1 MNWFK
6 QPMAVSKGLS
16 TLVAALAVVAVLFIT
31 TPTATAQSS
40 SATVNGTVLDTS
52 GAVVPGASVTLKNQA
67 SGDERTEVSNGDG
80 FFNFIAV
87 QPGTYTLSVSRQG
100 FKNWQAK
107 DINVNASETR
117 GIANIKLQ
125 VGAKSE
131 TVVVEASETQ
141 ITPSDSGEKSFTIGQ
156 NIMQNVAI
164 IGQNAAEFIKIL
176 PGMAMAQTG
185 GLNTSSYAAADE
197 RTGNGPVG
205 SFSANGLRTAALDI
219 TSDGA
224 HIVDPGCNCG
234 QAENTNV
241 DMTSEV
247 SVQTSNF
254 GADSAKGPVTI
265 NTVGKSGGQQ
275 FHGEAYMYARYYDL
289 NANDWLNNYAGT
301 NQSTGAQI
309 APRPFTRYYYPGAN
323 FGGPVI
329 FPHSNFNHNHDK
341 LFFFAGFELY
351 RQDVD
356 NGIYHA
362 TVPTANMR
370 KGDFTQADS
379 DNAYTSKLA
388 GSTIGNTPVNG
399 GINGTYAN
407 QTPAN
412 AFNCTQHDPNSGAC
426 IASMLTP
433 GALNSVDT
441 VTGAGLI
448 SVFPLNNADPVLN
461 QGWNYINASTRT
473 SNMNQYRG
481 RVDYSINNST
491 KLYVQ
496 YNHQD
501 DNAEESLDTL
511 WTGNAQSWD
520 DPTTPY
526 PSPIIESTDS
536 EVVTANMT
544 KVFTPT
550 LTNEVIFNWV
560 YLNLPNHFKDMTKV
574 DRKGLG
580 INFQTLFT
588 HANLDNLLYPETN
601 GWGDGIS
608 NQVNSGFEL
617 DGGTVFAKKTLP
629 SLADNISKVWKT
641 HTAKFGFYWERT
653 WNSQPNQGAVD
664 GSGTFSNWEGD
675 SSGNA
680 YADMLLGLPNG
691 YTEQNFDPIPV
702 FRYLST
708 SFFGQDSWKVSR
720 KVTLDLGLRA
730 SHLGPWWDL
739 TGYGFA
745 AWYPNL
751 YADNKGAAV
760 NGTKFPGVEWHAQN
774 SSTAVSG
781 SGSTFLFVDPRVG
794 FAWDLFGTGNT
805 VLRGGYGIYHYHD
818 EQNVQN
824 PAYGIVRGS
833 FSSPS
838 LNGPFSQVAEQ
849 TAALSTPSGVNALD
863 PTDGAQPR
871 TQDWSFS
878 VAQRTPWKSLVEI
891 SYVGN
896 KSDYLSDY
904 NNSLYQID
912 DLDVGTMFNA
922 STCAGL
928 NGAQNQG
935 TQACGWLPNC
945 DPSVYVTQAQVNDGD
960 AAKLYPTNCEAT
972 GSANGLTYSNTFS
985 SNQLQPNRPYQ
996 PYGSIKIINH
1006 KMYSNYN
1013 SMQVTWNKQQGRLIY
1028 MVNYTFSKALGIRG
1042 ENGSATGDPTSLV
1055 HNYGTLPSNRKNI
1068 FNAAYVYQFP
1078 NLRSG
1083 NMFAKGALNGWQLS
1097 GITQFQSGVDLQ
1109 AAVTANFGYSAYIPA
1124 GTTFG
1129 GQGPTAVPIQGSNG
1143 NVIGS
1148 EDVTLM
1154 PKLICNPHSGLHTGQ
1169 YVNGACFSPFVTPGQ
1184 QGNYIFPTLTG
1195 PGFFNSDLS
1204 AFKNFNFGSS
1214 EQRKLTF
1221 RFSGYNFLNHP
1232 NRTFNGTGDSALIL
1246 NFDNTGAIKQQG
1258 TGVNFGY
1265 AEYKTGHRI
1274 VQGEAKFTF

>member
-1 MNWFK
+1 MNWLK
-6 QPMAVSKGLS
+6 QPMAVSKGLF
-16 TLVAALAVVAVLFIT
+16 TLFAALAVVAVLFVT
-31 TPTATAQSS
+31 TPIATAQSS

-80 FFNFIAV
+80 FFNFAAV
-87 QPGTYTLSVSRQG
+87 QPGTYTLAVSRQG

-125 VGAKSE
+125 VGAKTE

-164 IGQNAAEFIKIL
+164 IGQNAAEFIKIM
-176 PGMAMAQTG
+176 PGMAMSAG
-185 GLNTSSYAAADE
+185 GTNVASYVAADE

-205 SFSANGLRTAALDI
+205 DFSANGQRTAALDI

-247 SVQTSNF
+247 TVQTSNF
-254 GADSAKGPVTI
+254 GADNAKGPVTI
-265 NTVGKSGGQQ
+265 NAVGKSGGQQ
-275 FHGEAYMYARYYDL
+275 FHGEAYIYARYYTL
-289 NANDWLNNYAGT
+289 NANDWLNNFAGT
-301 NQSTGAQI
+301 NSQTGQQI
-309 APRPFTRYYYPGAN
+309 APRPDTRYYYPGFN

-341 LFFFAGFELY
+341 LFFFAAVELY
-351 RQDVD
+351 RQIVD

-362 TVPTANMR
+362 TVPSADMK

-379 DNAYTSKLA
+379 DNAYTSLLT
-388 GSTIGNTPVNG
+388 GGTIENTPVNG
-399 GINGTYAN
+399 GELGSPASNSN
-407 QTPAN
+407 AN
-412 AFNCTQHDPNSGAC
+412 AFTCTQKNSGGTC
-426 IASMLTP
+426 IASMLNP
-433 GALNSVDT
+433 GLLNPIDAAS
-441 VTGAGLI
+441 GAGLI
-448 SVFPLNNADPVLN
+448 SVFPNPTADPGLN
-461 QGWNYINASTRT
+461 QGFNYITAKTRF

-481 RVDYSINNST
+481 RLDYSISNST

-536 EVVTANMT
+536 EVITANMT

-560 YLNLPNHFKDMTKV
+560 YLNLPNHFQDLSKV
-574 DRKGLG
+574 DRQGLG
-580 INFQTLFT
+580 INYQTLFT
-588 HANLDNLLYPETN
+588 HANLSQLIYPETS

-629 SLADNISKVWKT
+629 SVADNISKVWKT

-653 WNSQPNQGAVD
+653 WNSQPNQGPVD
-664 GSGTFSNWEGD
+664 GSGTFSNWESD

-680 YADMLLGLPNG
+680 YADMLMGLPNG

-702 FRYLST
+702 FRYIST
-708 SFFGQDSWKVSR
+708 EFYAQDSWKVSR
-720 KVTLDLGLRA
+720 KLTLDLGLRL
-730 SHLGPWWDL
+730 SHLGPWTDL

-745 AWYPNL
+745 DFYPSL
-751 YADNKGAAV
+751 YSSGKGASV
-760 NGTKFPGVEWHAQN
+760 NGTAFPGIEWHAQQA
-774 SSTAVSG
+774 STPTSG
-781 SGSTFLFVDPRVG
+781 VPSRVLFANPRIG
-794 FAWDLFGTGNT
+794 FAYDLFGTGNT

-833 FSSPS
+833 FGSPGI
-838 LNGPFSQVAEQ
+838 NGPFSFVGQS
-849 TAALSTPSGVNALD
+849 TALLSTPSGVNALD
-863 PTDGAQPR
+863 PTDNNQPQ
-871 TQDWSFS
+871 TQDWSFT

-896 KSDYLSDY
+896 KSDYLSNY
-904 NNSLYQID
+904 NNSLYQIN
-912 DLDVGTMFNA
+912 DLPVGSLFTA
-922 STCAGL
+922 TVCAGDAITRSS
-928 NGAQNQG
+928 NPQQTGS
-935 TQACGWLPNC
+935 QACGWLPNC
-945 DPSVYVTQAQVNDGD
+945 DPTSTGAANCANTSGNYTSGIGTTAVTGN
-960 AAKLYPTNCEAT
+960 
-972 GSANGLTYSNTFS
+972 NGK
-985 SNQLQPNRPYQ
+985 NQEQISRPYQ
-996 PYGSIKIINH
+996 PYASIKIINH

-1013 SMQVTWNKQQGRLIY
+1013 SMQVTWNKQQGHMMFML
-1028 MVNYTFSKALGIRG
+1028 NYTYSKALGVRG
-1042 ENGSATGDPTSLV
+1042 ENGSATGDPTSLRN
-1055 HNYGTLPSNRKNI
+1055 NYGTLPNNRKNL

-1078 NLRSG
+1078 NMRSG
-1083 NMFAKGALNGWQLS
+1083 NAFAKGAVNGWQLS
-1097 GITQFQSGVDLQ
+1097 GITQFQSGADIQ
-1109 AAVTANFGYSAYIPA
+1109 AAITSNFGYSAYIPA
-1124 GTTFG
+1124 GTSYLG
-1129 GQGPTAVPIQGSNG
+1129 SGPTALPIQANASNT
-1143 NVIGS
+1143 IGS
-1148 EDVTLM
+1148 PDVTLM
-1154 PKLICNPHSGLHTGQ
+1154 PKLICNPAKGLKADQ
-1169 YVNGACFSPFVTPGQ
+1169 YVNGACFSPFATPGV

-1195 PGFFNSDLS
+1195 PGFFDSDLS

-1221 RFSGYNFLNHP
+1221 RFSGYNFINHP
-1232 NRTFNGTGDSALIL
+1232 VRSFNGTGDNALKL
-1246 NFDNTGAIKQQG
+1246 EFSNTGQLEQPA

-1265 AEYKTGHRI
+1265 ATYKVGHRI